1 MLALTVQR
9 YRTAYVLGAVICESS
24 MWSAA
29 AGPLLDIASAKAA
42 KKAAEKT
49 EAKASAIVMAA
60 FPSGC
65 PNQMSATGNVMIVS
79 ARETIITA
87 PRIVSTFWRDINWV
101 AMG

>member
-1 MLALTVQR
+1 
-9 YRTAYVLGAVICESS
+9 

-29 AGPLLDIASAKAA
+29 AGPLIDIARAKAA
-42 KKAAEKT
+42 KKATEKT

-60 FPSGC
+60 FPGGC
-65 PNQMSATGNVMIVS
+65 PSQISATGNVTIVS